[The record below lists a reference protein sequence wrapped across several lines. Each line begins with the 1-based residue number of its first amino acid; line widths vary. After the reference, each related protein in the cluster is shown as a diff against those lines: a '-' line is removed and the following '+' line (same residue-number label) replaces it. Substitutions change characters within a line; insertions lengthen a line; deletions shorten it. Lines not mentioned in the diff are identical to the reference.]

1 MMVSD
6 LQGENSVARYGGGIN
21 ASQLEPEH
29 RIENRDNTKMAST
42 PSSSLSSEESS
53 EV

>member
-1 MMVSD
+1 MTVSD
-6 LQGENSVARYGGGIN
+6 HQGENSVAIYGGGMN
-21 ASQLEPEH
+21 ASQLEPVH
-29 RIENRDNTKMAST
+29 RIENRDNTKMVST